1 MSGGALAETAN
12 ATLVLLATSSMSVTA
27 TTTLIDSDGVKG
39 ASAGDT
45 VAYEIELSNTGTTT
59 LVNITVFDAMLGEQ
73 VHR

>member
-1 MSGGALAETAN
+1 MSGGAFAYTAN
-12 ATLVLLATSSMSVTA
+12 ATVVLLATSSMSVTA

-45 VAYEIELSNTGTTT
+45 LAFEIELSNTGTTT
-59 LVNITVFDAMLGEQ
+59 LENITVFDAMLDEQ